1 MKYSGIGGQAVI
13 EGIMMKNGD
22 DYATAVRKPDGQI
35 EVEKDRY
42 VSLTER
48 VKFFSLP
55 FVRGVFSFADSMIIG
70 MRTLTWSASFFEDDE
85 DSEPGK
91 FELWLDRVFGEKLE
105 TALMS
110 LVMVFSVVTAI
121 GILMVFPMVV
131 SRVLKQEIP
140 SETVMAILEGVLR
153 ILIFIGYIKLISR
166 MEDIRRTFMYHGAE
180 HKCINCIEHGLPLN
194 VENVR
199 RSSKEHKRCGT
210 SFLLI
215 VMVISILFFMVIRVD
230 SLWLRIVSRI
240 VLIPVIAG
248 VSYEFLRLAGRSDS
262 RLVDILSRP
271 GLWMQGLTTSEP
283 DDSMIEV
290 AIQAVET
297 VFDWRAYLAENFP
310 EQEIPAEKIPA
321 EKIPAEKI
329 PAEKILAEKI
339 LAGKTSGESFSQ
351 GNGAAEQSVEESILA
366 EKFSDSRPVEAG

>member
-22 DYATAVRKPDGQI
+22 DYATAVRKPNGEI
-35 EVEKDRY
+35 EVAKERY
-42 VSLTER
+42 VSLTEK

-55 FVRGVFSFADSMIIG
+55 FVRGVFCFADSMIIG
-70 MRTLTWSASFFEDDE
+70 MKTLSWSAGFFEDDE
-85 DSEPGK
+85 DTEPGK
-91 FELWLDRVFGEKLE
+91 VELWLDRVFGEKLE
-105 TALMS
+105 AALMS
-110 LVMVFSVVTAI
+110 LVMVISVLLAI
-121 GILMVFPMVV
+121 VIFMVFPMLL
-131 SRVLKQEIP
+131 SRAIQTVIR
-140 SETVMAILEGVLR
+140 SETLMAVLEGVLR

-180 HKCINCIEHGLPLN
+180 HKCINCIEHGLELN
-194 VENVR
+194 VGNVR
-199 RSSKEHKRCGT
+199 KSSKEHKRCGT

-230 SLWLRIVSRI
+230 QLWLRILSRI

-290 AIQAVET
+290 AIRAVET
-297 VFDWRAYLAENFP
+297 VFDWRAYLAANFP
-310 EQEIPAEKIPA
+310 ETAAGEGKETAAPASGTLKIEEA
-321 EKIPAEKI
+321 
-329 PAEKILAEKI
+329 
-339 LAGKTSGESFSQ
+339 AG
-351 GNGAAEQSVEESILA
+351 
-366 EKFSDSRPVEAG
+366 